1 MALTLDGTTGITTSG
16 SSSSGGS
23 GVSTNTALGGDA
35 LKVNEAGGTNNTA
48 VGYQALDANTTGDNN
63 VAMGRGALTSNTTA
77 SNNTA
82 VGDSALATNTTGTN
96 LVAVGTDALIFNT
109 TGSNN
114 TALGTSALV
123 QNTTASNN
131 TAVGYQALTANT
143 TATGNTA
150 VGYQAG
156 DSITTGEYN
165 TVLGFGAGRDLT
177 TGTLNTFVG
186 VGFTSPSGSLVT
198 TGSKNTIL
206 GGYNGNQGGL
216 DIRTASNYI
225 VLSDGDGN
233 PRLISDG
240 SGNWI
245 AGATTVTDG
254 ARLTVNSSIAITNGT
269 YFRRAYQSSDQ
280 NLYFSNGT
288 NQAYLSSAGSWTNAS
303 DARLK
308 TNIRDIEHGLNT
320 VLATQPR
327 HYERIDVN
335 GTYIGFVAQELQTV
349 IPEVVSG
356 DPDTQL
362 GVDYGALVAVAFK
375 SIQELSAQVTALQ
388 AEVNA
393 LKGQ

>member
-1 MALTLDGTTGITTSG
+1 MTVTINGSG
-16 SSSSGGS
+16 SITEEITIDGVKVGQGG
-23 GVSTNTALGGDA
+23 GNVTTNTAVGVSA
-35 LKVNEAGGTNNTA
+35 LAANEAGGTDNTA
-48 VGYQALDANTTGDNN
+48 IGYQALDANTTGDNN
-63 VAMGRGALTSNTTA
+63 VAVGNNALGANTTAANNTAIGVGALASNTTA
-77 SNNTA
+77 FNNTA
-82 VGDSALATNTTGTN
+82 VGRS
-96 LVAVGTDALIFNT
+96 
-109 TGSNN
+109 
-114 TALGTSALV
+114 
-123 QNTTASNN
+123 
-131 TAVGYQALTANT
+131 ALTANT
-143 TATGNTA
+143 TGSGNTA
-150 VGYQAG
+150 LGRSAG
-156 DSITTGEYN
+156 VAITTGDDN
-165 TVLGFGAGRDLT
+165 TVIGREAGESLT
-177 TGTLNTFVG
+177 TGANCVFVGSFSGEQTTGADNTFVG
-186 VGFTSPSGSLVT
+186 KDSGYLVT
-198 TGSKNTIL
+198 TGAKNTIL
-206 GGYNGNQGGL
+206 GRYNGNLGGL
-216 DIRTASNYI
+216 DIRTSSNHI

-240 SGNWI
+240 SGKWI

-269 YFRRAYQSSDQ
+269 YYRLAYQSSDQ
-280 NLYFSNGT
+280 NFYFSNGT

-375 SIQELSAQVTALQ
+375 AIQELSAQVTALQ

>member
-1 MALTLDGTTGITTSG
+1 MGHQAAYSNTTGASN
-16 SSSSGGS
+16 
-23 GVSTNTALGGDA
+23 VSMGRAAL
-35 LKVNEAGGTNNTA
+35 
-48 VGYQALDANTTGDNN
+48 YANTTG
-63 VAMGRGALTSNTTA
+63 A
-77 SNNTA
+77 
-82 VGDSALATNTTGTN
+82 
-96 LVAVGTDALIFNT
+96 
-109 TGSNN
+109 NN
-114 TALGTSALV
+114 TALGKDALQ
-123 QNTTASNN
+123 QNTTASS
-131 TAVGYQALTANT
+131 
-143 TATGNTA
+143 NTA

-156 DSITTGEYN
+156 YTQTTGDAN
-165 TVLGFGAGRDLT
+165 TFLGFEAGYSKTTSASNTFLGAGA
-177 TGTLNTFVG
+177 GY
-186 VGFTSPSGSLVT
+186 LVT
-198 TGSKNTIL
+198 TGAGNTII
-206 GGYNGNQGGL
+206 GRYNGNTGGL
-216 DIRTASNYI
+216 DIRTLSNHI

-375 SIQELSAQVTALQ
+375 AIQELSAQVTALQ
-388 AEVNA
+388 EEVNA